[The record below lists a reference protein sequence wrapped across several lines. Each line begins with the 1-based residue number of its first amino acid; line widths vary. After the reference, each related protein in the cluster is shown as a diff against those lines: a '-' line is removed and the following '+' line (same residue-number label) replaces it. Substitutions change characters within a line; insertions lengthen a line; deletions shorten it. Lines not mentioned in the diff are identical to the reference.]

1 MVATDAGVFSE
12 TDQPGIYRLI
22 SDGGDSV
29 GGDSSADAGR
39 SGKEEVLFAVNVN
52 RSESSTTAIPL
63 EQIEMFSVNVGEQ
76 ETAASERAQM
86 RSMLD
91 RDIEDR
97 QKIWKWLI
105 VAAILLLM
113 FETWLAARTSSRS
126 KLSNGE
132 TVAVETG
139 GELV

>member
-1 MVATDAGVFSE
+1 MTGRQIVKPDGTRESIPVDSGGFSQ

-22 SDGGDSV
+22 SNGTAAV
-29 GGDSSADAGR
+29 NEKLAANAGVR
-39 SGKEEVLFAVNVN
+39 GNEDVLFAVNVD
-52 RSESSTTAIPL
+52 RSESTTTAIPL

-76 ETAASERAQM
+76 ETAASERSQM

-105 VAAILLLM
+105 VAAILLLS
-113 FETWLAARTSSRS
+113 LIHI
-126 KLSNGE
+126 
-132 TVAVETG
+132 
-139 GELV
+139 